1 MLRNEILNYVETQFM
16 GPPRGHSHQLDFIKD
31 YMPYQHLVTGMLFP
45 QESII
50 DNDYSIS
57 QDSTVVDTEV
67 DPLSL
72 SFTYLTAVVGMS
84 INVPTHI
91 KKININ
97 CSACFYEL
105 KEIELNKT
113 NNNEVAKEKYW
124 DRKDLDQEV
133 LVVEL
138 KDHEIMIFDNKAKID
153 VRVFESNGNQLVTI
167 TVINNSRKEKEER
180 LTKKMFS
187 QGWK

>member
-57 QDSTVVDTEV
+57 QDATVVDTEV

-91 KKININ
+91 KKSILIALHVFM
-97 CSACFYEL
+97 SS
-105 KEIELNKT
+105 KKLNQTK
-113 NNNEVAKEKYW
+113 
-124 DRKDLDQEV
+124 QI
-133 LVVEL
+133 
-138 KDHEIMIFDNKAKID
+138 IM
-153 VRVFESNGNQLVTI
+153 R
-167 TVINNSRKEKEER
+167 
-180 LTKKMFS
+180 
-187 QGWK
+187 